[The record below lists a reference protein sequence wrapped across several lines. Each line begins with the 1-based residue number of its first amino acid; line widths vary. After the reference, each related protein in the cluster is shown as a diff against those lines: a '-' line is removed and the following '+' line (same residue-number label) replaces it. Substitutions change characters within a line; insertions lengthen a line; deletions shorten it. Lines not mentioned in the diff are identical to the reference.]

1 MKNLTLG
8 RLMIDPP
15 EIFTRGELLKKVEA
29 LLKGGGSPLLFRDG
43 TASQEDFRETALAL
57 QPIAARHQTPFI
69 VCDRVEIALQID
81 ADGIHLQSWD
91 PSSVSELRRRLGSEK
106 LLGVD
111 IPADRS
117 AALEAER
124 AGADYL
130 RIGPVD
136 AYAAQGAHGQI
147 TLSALREICRDLSRP
162 LYAYGGISLST
173 FERVF
178 DVGVYG
184 IALISNAYDAEDPVS
199 KTRLFVDK
207 IEACGKRSQ
216 SGQTVTG
223 GSH

>member
-1 MKNLTLG
+1 MKSLVLG

-29 LLKGGGSPLLFRDG
+29 VLKGGGSPLLFRDS
-43 TASQEDFRETALAL
+43 TASQEDFRETAQAL
-57 QPIAARHQTPFI
+57 QPIAARHETPFI
-69 VCDRVEIALQID
+69 VCDRVEIARQID
-81 ADGIHLQSWD
+81 ADGIHLQRWD
-91 PSSVSELRRRLGSEK
+91 PSSVAELRRQLGSGK

-111 IPADRS
+111 IPADSRV
-117 AALEAER
+117 ALEAER

-136 AYAAQGAHGQI
+136 AYATQGAHGQI
-147 TLSALREICRDLSRP
+147 TLSTLCEICRGLSRP

-173 FERVF
+173 FQRVF

-184 IALISNAYDAEDPVS
+184 IALISNAYDAEDPIS
-199 KTRLFVDK
+199 KTRLFVER
-207 IEACGKRSQ
+207 IAACAKRSE

-223 GSH
+223 GKH